1 LRCLL
6 YLLVVVA
13 LLAFGNPGRLSA
25 AQEALLP
32 NYEREARLVFQ
43 GICDGGKIS
52 YSTYHKK
59 GGYVLE
65 VARIQSAGLF
75 YFMKRYL
82 GEPTGWE
89 ERYFIKMTD
98 SLLREFPHEEWDEK
112 IKQASINYFNKLHD
126 LATTCTKMVVS

>member
-1 LRCLL
+1 LRCPL
-6 YLLVVVA
+6 YLFVALVV
-13 LLAFGNPGRLSA
+13 FGNPARLSA

-32 NYEREARLVFQ
+32 DYEREARLVFQ

-52 YSTYHKK
+52 YNTYHKK

-65 VARIQSAGLF
+65 VAQIQSEGLF

-98 SLLREFPHEEWDEK
+98 SQLQEFAHEEWDERVRK
-112 IKQASINYFNKLHD
+112 ASMNYFNKLHD
-126 LATTCTKMVVS
+126 LQTTCTKMLVS